1 MNQPERASTLERMEI
16 SPWADDAVLDSPDGT
31 KTARIVDGHEIG
43 QGSPICG
50 RLVLSTGFE
59 LESCSP
65 SMVWSEDSRFLAV
78 QRWRQAGQS
87 LVIIDTV
94 RGEVHLAPG
103 TFRVLQLSAFRG
115 GIVEGIDSPTYEPT
129 QVRVDTWRMRE
140 MNNSHN
146 QPRIFTWN
154 RRGAAWKEKTHVAAS
169 WAAVRWVVSK
179 QPSVREPSNPRH
191 G

>member
-31 KTARIVDGHEIG
+31 KTARIVDGHEMG

-146 QPRIFTWN
+146 QN
-154 RRGAAWKEKTHVAAS
+154 RRLETSAGWGRGLKQLWLYSLLMVGGAIWCLLAPIHPLEQT
-169 WAAVRWVVSK
+169 
-179 QPSVREPSNPRH
+179 
-191 G
+191 